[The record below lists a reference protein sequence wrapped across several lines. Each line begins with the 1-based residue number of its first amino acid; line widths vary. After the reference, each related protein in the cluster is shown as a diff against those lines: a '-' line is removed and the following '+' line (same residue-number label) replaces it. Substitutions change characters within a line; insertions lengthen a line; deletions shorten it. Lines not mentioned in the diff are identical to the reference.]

1 MSCSAHFHSLGTAR
15 EHQTKDEAAADL
27 ASMIT
32 FLCEHESAEVK
43 IASVR
48 GRVGVFSCDLYGG
61 IVTRHIWPEGRVS
74 QYSGP
79 GTPGE
84 AEAGFR
90 NHVAQITWDVTLAA
104 SDILS
109 EAQPGEFRWWCEFE
123 RKLRGVFGLRSEDDL
138 SPPCSSKTMVFRHL
152 QRSSTN
158 CPLPLERL
166 LRHLVVCARR
176 SGRQLQA
183 DQRA

>member
-1 MSCSAHFHSLGTAR
+1 
-15 EHQTKDEAAADL
+15 
-27 ASMIT
+27 MIA
-32 FLCEHESAEVK
+32 FRCEHESAEVK

-109 EAQPGEFRWWCEFE
+109 EAQPGEFRWWCESE
-123 RKLRGVFGLRSEDDL
+123 RKLSGVFGLDQ
-138 SPPCSSKTMVFRHL
+138 KMIFRHPVP
-152 QRSSTN
+152 QRRWYSGI
-158 CPLPLERL
+158 CRE
-166 LRHLVVCARR
+166 ARPIVH
-176 SGRQLQA
+176 
-183 DQRA
+183 